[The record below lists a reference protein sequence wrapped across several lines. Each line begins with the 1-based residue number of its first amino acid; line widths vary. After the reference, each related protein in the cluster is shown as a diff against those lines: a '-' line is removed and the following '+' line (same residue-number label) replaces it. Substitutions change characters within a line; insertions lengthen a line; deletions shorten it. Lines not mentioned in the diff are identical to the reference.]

1 MLLHLQE
8 NSMKYTHIVFDIDG
22 TLLDTEYAVLHSLQ
36 DTLREMSDMDI
47 PISDLTFCLGITG
60 ADALEILKIPDKETV
75 LSRWEKNL
83 SGYQDTIRI
92 FPGLPVCWMLFQP
105 GAMNWESLPLRRK
118 KNLKKSFAHLV
129 SETISIMSSVRMILL
144 SINLLLP
151 RFKNIWK
158 FQELLL
164 PNCSISV
171 TPHMIKN
178 AVKERGP
185 ISLWLSGAILQETS
199 LQNMLWNGPQTC

>member
-1 MLLHLQE
+1 
-8 NSMKYTHIVFDIDG
+8 MKYTHIVFDIDG

-92 FPGLPVCWMLFQP
+92 FPGITRLLDALSARGYELGIITSKTKKEFEEEFCSSGIRDYFHHVVCSDDTTEHKPSPAPIQKSMEISGTAPSQLLYIGDTAYDKKCSE
-105 GAMNWESLPLRRK
+105 GAGAD
-118 KNLKKSFAHLV
+118 FALAV
-129 SETISIMSSVRMILL
+129 WGNSSGNVIAKYALERPSDLL
-144 SINLLLP
+144 NYL
-151 RFKNIWK
+151 
-158 FQELLL
+158 
-164 PNCSISV
+164 
-171 TPHMIKN
+171 
-178 AVKERGP
+178 
-185 ISLWLSGAILQETS
+185 
-199 LQNMLWNGPQTC
+199 

>member
-92 FPGLPVCWMLFQP
+92 FPGITRLLDALSAR
-105 GAMNWESLPLRRK
+105 GYELGIITSKTK

>member
-1 MLLHLQE
+1 
-8 NSMKYTHIVFDIDG
+8 MKYTHIVFDIDG

-83 SGYQDTIRI
+83 SGY
-92 FPGLPVCWMLFQP
+92 QP

>member
-1 MLLHLQE
+1 
-8 NSMKYTHIVFDIDG
+8 MKYTHIVFDIDG

-92 FPGLPVCWMLFQP
+92 FPGLTRLLDALSARGYELGIITSKTKKEFEEEFCSSGIRDYFHHVVCSDDTTEHKPSPAPIQKYMEISGTAPAQLLYIGDTAYDKKCSE
-105 GAMNWESLPLRRK
+105 GAGAD
-118 KNLKKSFAHLV
+118 FALAV
-129 SETISIMSSVRMILL
+129 WGNSSGNVIAKYALERPSDLL
-144 SINLLLP
+144 NYL
-151 RFKNIWK
+151 
-158 FQELLL
+158 
-164 PNCSISV
+164 
-171 TPHMIKN
+171 
-178 AVKERGP
+178 
-185 ISLWLSGAILQETS
+185 
-199 LQNMLWNGPQTC
+199 

>member
-1 MLLHLQE
+1 
-8 NSMKYTHIVFDIDG
+8 MKYTHIVFDIDG

-92 FPGLPVCWMLFQP
+92 FPEIG
-105 GAMNWESLPLRRK
+105 R
-118 KNLKKSFAHLV
+118 AHV
-129 SETISIMSSVRMILL
+129 
-144 SINLLLP
+144 
-151 RFKNIWK
+151 
-158 FQELLL
+158 
-164 PNCSISV
+164 
-171 TPHMIKN
+171 
-178 AVKERGP
+178 
-185 ISLWLSGAILQETS
+185 
-199 LQNMLWNGPQTC
+199 